1 VLKDVALAPVPLG
14 ESEALAMLARL
25 KGAALLDAHRGA
37 PRLTSTPSST

>member
-1 VLKDVALAPVPLG
+1 
-14 ESEALAMLARL
+14 MLARL